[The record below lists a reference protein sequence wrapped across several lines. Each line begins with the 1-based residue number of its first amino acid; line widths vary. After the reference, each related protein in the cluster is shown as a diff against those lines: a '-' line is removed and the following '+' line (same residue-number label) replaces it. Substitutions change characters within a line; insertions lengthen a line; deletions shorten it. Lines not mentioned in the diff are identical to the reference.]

1 MAFRANS
8 FKFLWR
14 TVNSKPPTMPFGI
27 VACTFSD
34 DLSRNSCIQFKLAV
48 WRVTHGEPNI
58 GEVSPRNRFIARHS
72 FKMLLSEPLPHGRP
86 HMNAGILWH
95 FEPDFCCSWRAIV
108 VWSNIK
114 HKQRCWIN
122 IMIFCIFINL
132 TQVCML
138 FNIHFQK
145 WGSMMWSFGTNAK
158 QARCSRSYGSQ
169 EGCYNYYL
177 VILFRSS
184 KQPNF

>member
-1 MAFRANS
+1 MGYDQKHCSWHCSCQTYFCCFLLAPANICPWSLVS
-8 FKFLWR
+8 FFQTSLKNSEFKTTYNTFLDCF
-14 TVNSKPPTMPFGI
+14 VH
-27 VACTFSD
+27 FSD
-34 DLSRNSCIQFKLAV
+34 NLSRNSCIQFKLAV

-72 FKMLLSEPLPHGRP
+72 FNMLLSEPLPRGRP
-86 HMNAGILWH
+86 HMNAGIPWH

-114 HKQRCWIN
+114 HKQRWWIN

-145 WGSMMWSFGTNAK
+145 W
-158 QARCSRSYGSQ
+158 
-169 EGCYNYYL
+169 
-177 VILFRSS
+177 S
-184 KQPNF
+184 KQRPL